1 MHKSFPSPNSEHI
14 FWPLQ
19 PPPHCST
26 RQTLTSGERMV
37 NKIQWAVSII
47 YWLFVSWG
55 SLLKPFGLNRKP
67 VARKSKT
74 GWKYQTFSS
83 TTTFDTHT
91 HWMAHTQKKEPKF
104 DTIWHMGRGS
114 SEGETNLFRV
124 FLWLIFIFFSIRDV
138 LNNLLW
144 GDQE

>member
-1 MHKSFPSPNSEHI
+1 MNFHI
-14 FWPLQ
+14 I
-19 PPPHCST
+19 
-26 RQTLTSGERMV
+26 EY
-37 NKIQWAVSII
+37 NAIIAVSII

-74 GWKYQTFSS
+74 GWKYQTFFS
-83 TTTFDTHT
+83 TKTFDTHT
-91 HWMAHTQKKEPKF
+91 HWIAHTQKKSPNSTQF
-104 DTIWHMGRGS
+104 VIWRGR

-144 GDQE
+144 GTKKSACVFIFSPNIQHLSVGL